1 MTAWKPLRSS
11 TQVHWGVVA
20 LAIGCSD
27 QQAPAHHVFEPAFV
41 GSVKVSDHMMGFDL
55 VGSTLVV
62 LVERA
67 AGPDDSDGIP
77 DHMID
82 WYDVGEFLSR

>member
-1 MTAWKPLRSS
+1 MK
-11 TQVHWGVVA
+11 
-20 LAIGCSD
+20 
-27 QQAPAHHVFEPAFV
+27 
-41 GSVKVSDHMMGFDL
+41 GFDL

-82 WYDVGEFLSR
+82 WYDVGDFLSR